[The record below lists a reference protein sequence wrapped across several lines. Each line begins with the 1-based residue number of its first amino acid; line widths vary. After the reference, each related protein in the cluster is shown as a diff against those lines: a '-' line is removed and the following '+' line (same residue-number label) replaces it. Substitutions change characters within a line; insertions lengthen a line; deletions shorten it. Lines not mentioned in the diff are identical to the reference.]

1 MIIEQ
6 GPSKEKKMENY
17 LLNNGVEIP
26 KIGFGTW
33 QLKGEDCYKAT
44 LCALKCGYTHI
55 DTAYAYENEWEIAR
69 AIKDSAID
77 RKKLFLTSKLPAQ
90 IKTYEETRKYF
101 FETLKNLNTDYL
113 DLYLIHAPWPWNE
126 MGKDCMEGN
135 VLAYK
140 AMIDLYKEGYIRS
153 IGISNFHPEEIEYL
167 IEKTSFV
174 PQVNQIRYYVSNIQK
189 ETTEYCKENKILIE
203 AYSPLSTGK
212 LLEKK
217 EILSLAEKYHI
228 TPAKLCLSYCL
239 EKGVLPLVKSK
250 TEERIKENLDIFDA
264 QIKKD
269 DIDLLDGLEYI
280 DLRKDCRF

>member
-1 MIIEQ
+1 
-6 GPSKEKKMENY
+6 MENY
-17 LLNNGVEIP
+17 LLNNNIEIP

-33 QLKGEDCYKAT
+33 QIKDEDCYKAT
-44 LCALKCGYTHI
+44 LYALKCGYRHI

-69 AIKDSAID
+69 AIKDSNID
-77 RKKLFLTSKLPAQ
+77 RNSLFLTSKLPAQ
-90 IKTYEETRKYF
+90 IKNYEETRRFF
-101 FETLKNLNTDYL
+101 FESLKNLNTDYL

-153 IGISNFHPEEIEYL
+153 IGISNFHPKEIAYL
-167 IEKTSFV
+167 IEKTSFI

-189 ETTEYCKENKILIE
+189 ETAEYCKENKILVE

-212 LLEKK
+212 LLEKE
-217 EILSLAEKYHI
+217 EIKSLARKYEI
-228 TPAKLCLSYCL
+228 TPAKLCLLYCL

-250 TEERIKENLDIFDA
+250 TEERIKENLHLFDTR
-264 QIKKD
+264 IKKD
-269 DIDLLDGLEYI
+269 DIEFLDGLEYM
-280 DLRKDCRF
+280 DLRKDCRY